1 MEGNVLDK
9 DVTLVFYF
17 RSLRSWKQ
25 LQNAAGIHH
34 TLLEGFI
41 FSEKKI
47 KAETFRQQAV
57 VWTKHT
63 TWLYF
68 PPKTPPRFN
77 FSKKIHVF
85 CCITVFCDYCFLL
98 SFFSFFSLQNLP
110 KTLMLNSSHSLS
122 LLLKKTSLSAIAKLI
137 CSLKKC

>member
-1 MEGNVLDK
+1 MEGNILDK

-85 CCITVFCDYCFLL
+85 CCITVFYDYCFLL
-98 SFFSFFSLQNLP
+98 SFFSFLLNVKQFPQLVIAPQEDLPFSYC
-110 KTLMLNSSHSLS
+110 KIDMFFKKML
-122 LLLKKTSLSAIAKLI
+122 T
-137 CSLKKC
+137 